1 MPIVSKIS
9 ERKLTAI
16 IEPSGEGF
24 VISCPELDLVTQGKT
39 EEEAFNDLVAMVID
53 YAEQYR
59 ENFELFSKSPNR
71 SAHLPYVKLIEKLN
85 LDRVKG
91 LFFQKC

>member
-24 VISCPELDLVTQGKT
+24 VISCPELELVTQGKT
-39 EEEAFNDLVAMVID
+39 EEEAFDDLVLMVID
-53 YAEQYR
+53 YVELYR
-59 ENFELFSKSPNR
+59 ENYELYSKSPNR
-71 SAHLPYVKLIEKLN
+71 SAHLPYIQLIERISP
-85 LDRVKG
+85 DHVKG
-91 LFFQKC
+91 LFF